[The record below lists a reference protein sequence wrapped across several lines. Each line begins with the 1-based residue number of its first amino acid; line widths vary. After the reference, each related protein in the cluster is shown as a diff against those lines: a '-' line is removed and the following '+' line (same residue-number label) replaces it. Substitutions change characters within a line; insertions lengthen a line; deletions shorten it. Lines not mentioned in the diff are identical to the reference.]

1 MSNRTD
7 ILNTDD
13 TEHLK
18 YLQDIIK
25 RMADNSFKIKG
36 WSITITGGLLALLI
50 TNNKVSVN
58 DLLVVY
64 VPIIGFWLI
73 DSYYLKLERVFRSR
87 YENDVQKIKDEDYDN
102 IKYFSFGKAYERKTS
117 KEILKALL
125 DIKRVWTWIK
135 KSYDNFLN
143 YISAVFSISML
154 LTYIP
159 MCISVL
165 LIMHILKG

>member
-1 MSNRTD
+1 MSNRNA

-18 YLQDIIK
+18 NLQDMIK

-50 TNNKVSVN
+50 ANNKASVK

-73 DSYYLKLERVFRSR
+73 DAYYLMLERFFRNR
-87 YENDVQKIKDEDYDN
+87 YENDVQNIKDNKYDK
-102 IKYFSFGKAYERKTS
+102 IKYFSFGKIYKRKKFKDRFKNLS
-117 KEILKALL
+117 F
-125 DIKRVWTWIK
+125 K
-135 KSYDNFLN
+135 KLSNTLFN
-143 YISAVFSISML
+143 YIDSLLSTSML

-159 MCISVL
+159 MCLSII
-165 LIMHILKG
+165 LIMHILKS

>member
-1 MSNRTD
+1 MSIRNE
-7 ILNTDD
+7 ILNIDD

-50 TNNKVSVN
+50 ANDKASVK

-73 DSYYLKLERVFRSR
+73 DAYYLMLERIFRNR
-87 YENDVQKIKDEDYDN
+87 YENDVEKIKSKEYSN
-102 IKYFSFGKAYERKTS
+102 IKYFSFGKVYKRKS
-117 KEILKALL
+117 IGDRCKNLSLE
-125 DIKRVWTWIK
+125 
-135 KSYDNFLN
+135 KSWDTLSN
-143 YISAVFSISML
+143 YIDSLLSTSMI

-159 MCISVL
+159 MCLSII
-165 LIMHILKG
+165 LIMHILNTK